1 MKQKSKQILLNNKG
15 VTGIDLVL
23 SITILVIFS
32 GTIIGI
38 MSSIYKISQEIEKSA
53 NAMSYATIIL
63 EKVDEK
69 SYEEVT
75 SDFVTNLINNNEIKI
90 SDDYSVTFSVT
101 PAGEENEDL
110 VKKVNVNVTY
120 NVNGKDKSIIIN
132 KLKIKEIYKDEL
144 L

>member
-32 GTIIGI
+32 GTIISI
-38 MSSIYKISQEIEKSA
+38 MSSIYKTSQEIEKSA

-101 PAGEENEDL
+101 PTGEENEDL
-110 VKKVNVNVTY
+110 VKK
-120 NVNGKDKSIIIN
+120 
-132 KLKIKEIYKDEL
+132 
-144 L
+144 

>member
-32 GTIIGI
+32 GTIISI
-38 MSSIYKISQEIEKSA
+38 MSSIYKTSQEIEKSE